1 MRHLSRKQFDMA
13 IREEERV
20 RMGRDRGY
28 LMSGGYYGIYPGFYG
43 GFYGGG
49 YGYGNGSYSTVTDS
63 GDQGSGSSGGDSGGS
78 GGDGGG
84 I

>member
-13 IREEERV
+13 VREEERI
-20 RMGRDRGY
+20 RRDRGY
-28 LMSGGYYGIYPGFYG
+28 LVSGGYYGLSSGFYG
-43 GFYGGG
+43 SGYG

-84 I
+84 E